1 MEGKKVVLGLS
12 GGVDSSACAY
22 LLKNMGYEVHGLFLA
37 YGRSDASPALRA
49 AKELG
54 IDIEVRDITRE
65 LEEKVISPFIKSY
78 LEGETPNP
86 CVICN
91 PLVKFRALADEALRL
106 GAQNIATGHYA
117 IARGGKLYRSES
129 PKDQSYMLYRL
140 PKDIIDM
147 CVFPLGE
154 IEDKSATR
162 AVAERAGLSSSSTPD
177 SMEICFISEGSHSEF
192 IEKRGRVGKSGNFVD
207 IHGNV
212 LGPHEG
218 IHHYTVGQRR
228 GLGIAASGRLY
239 VKSINVQT
247 GDVIL
252 DFDDPKEK
260 SIYIHDICFT
270 DPEYSGIDSF
280 ECMVRVRH
288 SKRFEKAV
296 CRPYE
301 GCIDFELPVRAPS
314 PGQSAVCYGAD
325 GQVLCGGFIRK

>member
-1 MEGKKVVLGLS
+1 MKEKKVVLGLS

-22 LLKNMGYEVHGLFLA
+22 ILKNMGYEVHGLFLS
-37 YGRSDASPALRA
+37 YGISDATPALRA

-54 IDIEVRDITRE
+54 IELEVRDITQA

-78 LEGETPNP
+78 LAGETPNP

-117 IARGGKLYRSES
+117 IAKGGKLYRSQS

-140 PKDIIDM
+140 PKDIIEM
-147 CVFPLGE
+147 CIFPLGE
-154 IEDKSATR
+154 IEDKSETR
-162 AVAERAGLSSSSTPD
+162 ALAERAGLSSSRTPD
-177 SMEICFISEGSHSEF
+177 SMEICFVPDGNHSDF
-192 IEKRGRVGKSGNFVD
+192 IEKRGSAGKGGNFVD
-207 IHGNV
+207 IHGNI
-212 LGPHEG
+212 LGAHEG

-228 GLGIAASGRLY
+228 GLGIASSGRLY
-239 VKSINVQT
+239 VKSIDEQT

-252 DFDDPKEK
+252 DFVDPKEK
-260 SIYIHDICFT
+260 TIYIRDICFT
-270 DPEYSGIDSF
+270 DPEYSEIESF

-288 SKRFEKAV
+288 SKRLDKAV
-296 CRPYE
+296 CCPKCGR
-301 GCIDFELPVRAPS
+301 IDFEAPVRAPS

-325 GQVLCGGFIRK
+325 GQLLCGGFITK